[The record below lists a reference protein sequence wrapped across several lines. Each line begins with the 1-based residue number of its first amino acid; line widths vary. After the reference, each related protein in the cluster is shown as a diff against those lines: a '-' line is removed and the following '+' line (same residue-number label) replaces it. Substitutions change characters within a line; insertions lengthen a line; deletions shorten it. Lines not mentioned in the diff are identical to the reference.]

1 MSALKDIID
10 TIRDMKGELIPY
22 VTSGKNTGSLAKASQ
37 ASILNFPV
45 IVSNTISIEDATLIS
60 KALEKEFASFILT
73 VTTMNPYFDAGSP
86 DNATA
91 GNYIRRFHQNMD
103 TRVDASDVTNL
114 IMDRVHESFDYTL
127 VEGAE
132 DIPHIAYKLYEGV
145 NSRELNSLNKQYN
158 YTVEDVINE
167 VPLNNLGKRNIVREA
182 NDNNH
187 GLDVIPN
194 NGVGKH
200 SYKDVKMLMDNDVKK
215 ANELVPTLL
224 HIRIFPTKTDNRGTL
239 TELTPIE
246 VVIGV
251 KATLHPVDTE
261 EMITN
266 VARGIKN
273 ENMFFN
279 FLRWTTGEIKFFKD
293 FLFSVNEL
301 KIDATNDGAKASRWW
316 SMLKRRRS
324 LSKLKNRFSKDK
336 LLPNATIVLTQEEV
350 NAIRD
355 AYGYDLNKTDMAYEL
370 MHNYFLMVFVIV
382 DPALQRVKFLFDG
395 RNEFETL
402 TYATLSREATTNDK
416 QFKEMINMMSRRI

>member
-1 MSALKDIID
+1 MSTLKDIID
-10 TIRDMKGELIPY
+10 IIRDMKGELIPY

-73 VTTMNPYFDAGSP
+73 VTTMNPYFDAESP

-91 GNYIRRFHQNMD
+91 ANYIRRFHQNMD
-103 TRVDASDVTNL
+103 ARVDSSDVTNL

-127 VEGAE
+127 VEGDE

-145 NSRELNSLNKQYN
+145 NCKEINSLNSKYN

-167 VPLNNLGKRNIVREA
+167 VPLNNLGKRSIVREA
-182 NDNNH
+182 NDNNQ
-187 GLDVIPN
+187 GSEVIPN

-224 HIRIFPTKTDNRGTL
+224 HIRMFPLRRNDRGAAV
-239 TELTPIE
+239 ELTPIE

-261 EMITN
+261 EMVTN

-293 FLFSVNEL
+293 FLFSINEL

-350 NAIRD
+350 NSIRE

-370 MHNYFLMVFVIV
+370 MRNYFLMVFVIV

>member
-73 VTTMNPYFDAGSP
+73 VTTMNPYFDAESP

-91 GNYIRRFHQNMD
+91 ANYIRRFHQNMD
-103 TRVDASDVTNL
+103 ARVDSSDVTNL

-127 VEGAE
+127 VEGDE

-145 NSRELNSLNKQYN
+145 NCKEINSLNSKYN

-167 VPLNNLGKRNIVREA
+167 VPLNNLGKRSIVREA
-182 NDNNH
+182 NDNNQ
-187 GLDVIPN
+187 GTEVIPN

-224 HIRIFPTKTDNRGTL
+224 HIRMFPLRRNDRGAAV
-239 TELTPIE
+239 ELTPIE

-261 EMITN
+261 EMVTN
-266 VARGIKN
+266 IARGIKN

-293 FLFSVNEL
+293 FLFSINEL

-350 NAIRD
+350 NSIRE

-370 MHNYFLMVFVIV
+370 MRNYFLMVFVIV

>member
-1 MSALKDIID
+1 MSALKDIMD
-10 TIRDMKGELIPY
+10 TLKDVKGELIPY
-22 VTSGKNTGSLAKASQ
+22 INNGKSTGSLAKASQ

-60 KALEKEFASFILT
+60 KALEKEFASFMLT
-73 VTTMNPYFDAGSP
+73 VTTMNPYFNTENPDDAS
-86 DNATA
+86 AT
-91 GNYIRRFHQNMD
+91 NYIRQFHQNMD
-103 TRVDASDVTNL
+103 TRFDKTDLTNFVV
-114 IMDRVHESFDYTL
+114 DRVHESFDYTL
-127 VEGAE
+127 IEGDE
-132 DIPHIAYKLYEGV
+132 DTPHIAYKLYEGV
-145 NSRELNSLNKQYN
+145 NDRELNSLNRKYN
-158 YTVEDVINE
+158 YTAEDVINTT
-167 VPLNNLGKRNIVREA
+167 PLNNLGKRSIVREA
-182 NDNNH
+182 NDNT
-187 GLDVIPN
+187 GPSVIPN

-200 SYKDVKMLMDNDVKK
+200 SYKDVKLMMDNDVKK

-224 HIRIFPTKTDNRGTL
+224 HLRVFPTSGGRRDYV
-239 TELTPIE
+239 ELTPIE
-246 VVIGV
+246 FIIGV

-266 VARGIKN
+266 IARGIKN

-324 LSKLKNRFSKDK
+324 LAKMKNRFAKNK

-350 NAIRD
+350 NSIRE
-355 AYGYDLNKTDMAYEL
+355 AYGYDLTKTDMAYEL

-395 RNEFETL
+395 RNEFETY

-416 QFKEMINMMSRRI
+416 QFKEMLNMMSRRI